1 MSGIRR
7 TFKVVI
13 DTSDTKLL
21 KADDLISLDD
31 LMRAIEV
38 DTKTRLLGAIVVSV
52 TFQKAEN
59 I

>member
-38 DTKTRLLGAIVVSV
+38 DTKTRLLGAVVVSV